1 MRFLNRAF
9 LACSLTILL
18 VMACVSNSGGIG
30 EWWSGQGPVIAHQS
44 FPANCSLCHTTE
56 SWQKLKAD
64 VTFDHEAETGVV
76 LAGAHAE
83 AQCLRC
89 HNDRGPVQTF
99 ASRGCAGCHVDTH
112 EGRLG
117 QNCESCH
124 DEQTWRPRGQIAEH
138 GRTRFPLMG
147 IHAAVTCDRCH
158 PGIGSGNFEPLNPEC
173 SSCHQADLAA
183 AKSPN
188 HVAQGWI
195 DRCDRCH
202 LPTSWGGGGF
212 RHDGFRLVGAHKA
225 ADCEACH
232 VGGVFSGLGQQCAD
246 CHLDEYTSVGDPDHV
261 AMNFSQSCDNC
272 HSSNAWLPANFS
284 HKGISSACVDCHL
297 PEYNATTDPNHA
309 LQGYAQTCQDCHSTK
324 AWLPANFDHSGITS
338 GCVDCHLDAYN
349 QTTDPDHVASGFSTE
364 CQDCHGTKTWE
375 GGNFDHQGIT
385 NGCVDCHLED
395 YNQTTDPD
403 HIAEGYS
410 TECQDCHNSTDT
422 WDGAVF
428 DHNGITNGCVDC
440 HLDEYNQTTD
450 PDHDAAGFP
459 ILCQVCHGTRQWEGA
474 NFDHN
479 FPIDSGDHKN
489 FDCIDCHTIPSNYMA
504 FSCTHCH
511 DHRQSKMADEHK
523 DVGSYI
529 WESNACYS
537 CHPNGEED

>member
-1 MRFLNRAF
+1 MRFINRAF
-9 LACSLTILL
+9 LACLLAILPVL
-18 VMACVSNSGGIG
+18 ACVSNFGGLE
-30 EWWSGQGPVIAHQS
+30 EWWSGHGPVIAHQS

-56 SWQKLKAD
+56 SWQKLKSD
-64 VTFDHEAETGVV
+64 FVFDHEMETGVALV
-76 LAGAHAE
+76 GAHAD

-89 HNDRGPVQTF
+89 HNDRGPVQNF

-124 DEQTWRPRGQIAEH
+124 DEQSWRAIGQIAEH

-147 IHAAVTCDRCH
+147 IHAATTCDRCH
-158 PGIGSGNFEPLNPEC
+158 PGIGSGNIEALNPEC

-183 AKSPN
+183 ATSPN
-188 HVAQGWI
+188 HVAQGWT
-195 DRCDRCH
+195 DSCDRCH
-202 LPTSWGGGGF
+202 LPTTWSGGGF
-212 RHDGFRLVGAHKA
+212 RHEGFSLTGAHRA

-232 VGGVFSGLGQQCAD
+232 VGGVFSGLGDQCAD
-246 CHLDEYTSVGDPDHV
+246 CHLDEYSSVSDPDHV
-261 AMNFSQSCDNC
+261 AMNFSQTCDNC

-297 PEYNATTDPNHA
+297 SEYNATTDPNHA
-309 LQGYAQTCQDCHSTK
+309 LEGYAQTCQDCHSTK

-338 GCVDCHLDAYN
+338 GCVDCHLDDFN
-349 QTTDPDHVASGFSTE
+349 QTS
-364 CQDCHGTKTWE
+364 
-375 GGNFDHQGIT
+375 
-385 NGCVDCHLED
+385 
-395 YNQTTDPD
+395 DPD

-459 ILCQVCHGTRQWEGA
+459 VLCQVCHGTRQWQGA

-489 FDCIDCHTIPSNYMA
+489 FDCIDCHTMPSNYGA

-511 DHRQSKMADEHK
+511 DHRQSKMADKHK
-523 DVGSYI
+523 DVGGYI
-529 WESNACYS
+529 WESNACYA
-537 CHPNGEED
+537 CHPDGKED